1 MLNWNAA
8 LTHAG
13 LICSNDLLKNRDGNS
28 KIYSIYSIIVDFARG
43 FCLH

>member
-1 MLNWNAA
+1 MLNWNAT

-13 LICSNDLLKNRDGNS
+13 LICSNDLLKSRDGTA
-28 KIYSIYSIIVDFARG
+28 KYTVYSIIVDFARG